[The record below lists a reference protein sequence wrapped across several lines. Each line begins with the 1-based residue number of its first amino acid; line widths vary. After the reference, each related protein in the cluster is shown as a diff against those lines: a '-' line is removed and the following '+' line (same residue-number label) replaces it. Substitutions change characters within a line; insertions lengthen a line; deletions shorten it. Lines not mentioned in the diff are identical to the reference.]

1 MADRRRLP
9 PQQIKNLE
17 GWMNQQ
23 AISGSAGGDAAKNPV
38 TFFEHHA
45 RSIWNSELGPDEKA
59 LRLYSVGDS
68 ITKYLRKSE
77 IELASRVRDG
87 DEWHKLATQRA
98 KAYLDQLA
106 TDVRRLAV
114 SCQRESAIHKA

>member
-1 MADRRRLP
+1 
-9 PQQIKNLE
+9 
-17 GWMNQQ
+17 MNQQ
-23 AISGSAGGDAAKNPV
+23 AISVPAGGDAAKNPV

-45 RSIWNSELGPDEKA
+45 RSIWNSELTPDEKA

-87 DEWHKLATQRA
+87 DEWNKLATQRA

-106 TDVRRLAV
+106 MDVRRLAV
-114 SCQRESAIHKA
+114 TCQRESVVHKA

>member
-1 MADRRRLP
+1 MD
-9 PQQIKNLE
+9 QQT
-17 GWMNQQ
+17 M
-23 AISGSAGGDAAKNPV
+23 SASTGGAAAKNPV

-45 RSIWNSELGPDEKA
+45 RSIWKSALPPDEKA

-68 ITKYLRKSE
+68 ISKYLRKSE

-87 DEWHKLATQRA
+87 DEWSKLATHRA

-106 TDVRRLAV
+106 EDVRRLAI
-114 SCQRESAIHKA
+114 SCQRESAVHKA